1 MVAIYLCTP
10 DILLWVQY
18 LSRKLLIFS
27 HIDSFIVLSNN
38 KRRPSRCLHLASP
51 PYVLICKVP
60 HTIGHTPIEYS
71 GIPYCMANDVR
82 DCTKATPLV
91 SVQIL
96 VWQLGC
102 CHIPHSGKDYEL
114 LKTNETYINQYDA
127 SFPITEVI
135 NYFIDEFF
143 AAATSGARSIGD
155 YNSISCWLSFLSVA
169 SSKLCLLYD
178 QQFKNHK

>member
-1 MVAIYLCTP
+1 MSS
-10 DILLWVQY
+10 
-18 LSRKLLIFS
+18 LSISSICFDMWSPS
-27 HIDSFIVLSNN
+27 HDWPYPYS
-38 KRRPSRCLHLASP
+38 
-51 PYVLICKVP
+51 YVL
-60 HTIGHTPIEYS
+60 EYS

-82 DCTKATPLV
+82 DCAKATPLV

-143 AAATSGARSIGD
+143 TATSGARSIGD
-155 YNSISCWLSFLSVA
+155 YNSISCWLRRLIILIVFSVLPA
-169 SSKLCLLYD
+169 LNCVTISLAPLPTARPPLARWYLGKCSGR
-178 QQFKNHK
+178 